1 LNAYRVEFSPEE
13 LDVGLCLTSGQIFR
27 WNFVDGVWKGFDGAH
42 RYEIQPRDGGADV
55 VSTADATAFRS
66 FFRLDHETAA
76 IRAEVLRIE
85 PEMGPLLDSF
95 RGLRVLRTSSA
106 TELLV
111 SFLCTPN
118 NHLARIVPMVEF
130 LAAHGESSFPS
141 LMELAAVEEAKLR
154 AAGFGYRG
162 ATIPAAIG
170 QLVSRGGEAYLNDL
184 KAGRIDEARQELM
197 SLPGVGAKVADCI
210 LLFAL
215 DFLEAAPI
223 DTHVWRAM
231 TWRYEEFS
239 AAPKLD
245 PRTYRLANAFL
256 RDRFGPVA
264 GWIQQFLFMESLT
277 ANRRKVDFK
286 R

>member
-1 LNAYRVEFSPEE
+1 MNAFRVEFSPED

-27 WNFVDGVWKGFDGAH
+27 WNCVEGVWKGFDGAH
-42 RYEIQPRDGGADV
+42 RYEIRPTDGGADV
-55 VSTADATAFRS
+55 VSTADAAAFRS
-66 FFRLDHETAA
+66 FFRLDQDTAV
-76 IRAEVLRIE
+76 IPAEVLRIE
-85 PEMGPLLDSF
+85 PEMEPLLDRF

-130 LAAHGESSFPS
+130 LAAHGEAGFPT
-141 LMELAAVEEAKLR
+141 LDELAAVEESKLR

-162 ATIPAAIG
+162 ATIPAAIR
-170 QLVSRGGEAYLNDL
+170 QLVARGGEAYLDSL
-184 KAGRIDEARQELM
+184 KNGPYDEARQELM
-197 SLPGVGAKVADCI
+197 ALPGVGAKVADCI

-231 TWRYEEFS
+231 TWRYQEFS

-245 PRTYRLANAFL
+245 PRTYKLANTFL

-264 GWIQQFLFMESLT
+264 GWVQQFLFLESLT
-277 ANRRKVDFK
+277 ANRRKVDSQQ
-286 R
+286 

>member
-1 LNAYRVEFSPEE
+1 MNAYRVEFSPED
-13 LDVGLCLTSGQIFR
+13 LDIGLCLTSGQIFR
-27 WNFVDGVWKGFDGAH
+27 WNYLDGVWNGFDGAY
-42 RYEIQPRDGGADV
+42 RYEIRPRDGGADV
-55 VSTADATAFRS
+55 MSTADEAGFRS
-66 FFRLDHETAA
+66 FFRLDQDTAA
-76 IRAEVLRIE
+76 FRAEVLRIE
-85 PEMGPLLDSF
+85 PEMEQLLDRF
-95 RGLRVLRTSSA
+95 AGLRVLRTSSA

-130 LAAHGESSFPS
+130 LAAQGSTGFPT
-141 LMELAAVEEAKLR
+141 LAELAGVEESQLR

-162 ATIPAAIG
+162 ATIPAAIR
-170 QLVSRGGEAYLNDL
+170 QLVACGGEAYLEHL
-184 KAGRIDEARQELM
+184 KVGRCDEARQELM
-197 SLPGVGAKVADCI
+197 QLPGVGAKVADCI

-231 TWRYEEFS
+231 TWRYEAFS

-245 PRTYRLANAFL
+245 PRTYKLANAFL

-264 GWIQQFLFMESLT
+264 GWVQQFLFLESLT
-277 ANRRKVDFK
+277 ANRRKVDST
-286 R
+286 